1 MRCGPFQAVS
11 TWRVRVI
18 FSLKKWAASA
28 TLDRPGHPALPLGR
42 EGAGAQGGARAG
54 GGEVLRS
61 VGGGTLLAAAQA
73 VARALRVEPALRSFD
88 GVLDRPEMAVELDQ
102 LALGLRGGLEPLRR
116 EVLAARAVDPVE
128 LDGQAGQVL
137 ELRLVEAPQ
146 LAPAASQPDPLPD
159 ARRSVLR
166 RAGGG
171 GRLRRG
177 LLGLRVQAGLLEGVL
192 DRRFLD
198 GRKRALRLDPGA
210 LERLDGF
217 AGGEPAFLS

>member
-1 MRCGPFQAVS
+1 
-11 TWRVRVI
+11 
-18 FSLKKWAASA
+18 
-28 TLDRPGHPALPLGR
+28 
-42 EGAGAQGGARAG
+42 
-54 GGEVLRS
+54 
-61 VGGGTLLAAAQA
+61 
-73 VARALRVEPALRSFD
+73 
-88 GVLDRPEMAVELDQ
+88 MAVELDQ

-166 RAGGG
+166 RAGGC